1 MSFGVFLP
9 AASIGLDALLIRPSR
24 GLFPALALPIIAQ
37 VTIEER
43 HRDEVQITEHPVE
56 QGAEIADHAFK
67 RPSEVVIRCG
77 WSNSF
82 SPSLRNPAS
91 FLSAATGIAA
101 GFSSLLSG
109 NAPDQVR
116 AIYQDLL
123 ALQEARIPFDV
134 VTGKRRYADMLLRAL
149 DVTTDK
155 ASENSL
161 FVTMTLRQIIIVSTE
176 VFAVAGLGDAADQFF
191 PGRTG
196 QTVNA
201 GGQQLQA
208 APNFSSP

>member
-1 MSFGVFLP
+1 MSFGFVLP
-9 AASIGLDALLIRPSR
+9 AAAIGLDALLIRPAR
-24 GLFPALALPIIAQ
+24 GLFPALVPPIIAQ

-43 HRDEVQITEHPVE
+43 HHDEIQITEHPVE

-67 RPSEVVIRCG
+67 RAAEVVIRCG

-82 SPSLRNPAS
+82 SPSLRNPVS
-91 FLSAATGIAA
+91 FLSAAAGAA
-101 GFSSLLSG
+101 SAVGSVLSG

-116 AIYQDLL
+116 AIYLSLL
-123 ALQEARIPFDV
+123 ALQESRTPFDV
-134 VTGKRRYADMLLRAL
+134 VTGKRVYSDMLLRAL

-161 FVTMTLRQIIIVSTE
+161 FITMTLRQVIIVSTE
-176 VFAVAGLGDAADQFF
+176 VISVAGLGAPSNQFF

-201 GGQQLQA
+201 GGQQLQP
-208 APNFSSP
+208 APNFVTP